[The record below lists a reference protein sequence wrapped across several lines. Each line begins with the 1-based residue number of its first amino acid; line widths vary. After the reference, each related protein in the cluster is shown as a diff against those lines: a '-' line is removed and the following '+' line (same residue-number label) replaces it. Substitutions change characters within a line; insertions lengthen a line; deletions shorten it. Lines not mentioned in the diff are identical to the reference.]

1 MMSKGSTKLL
11 VIVGLVAIL
20 VCSWYMLLDETAKE
34 NNQYNQYITVAR
46 EKAEMGL
53 HQVALEQY
61 DLARNMRD
69 TIELRNEMAE
79 VYKDYGNSSLYEEF
93 CSIIVTDFPMEKV
106 GYERLATF
114 YAEREEYKLFYNIQ
128 KTANKRGVVSSVIED
143 LAKEMEYVY
152 SIGGINAADVRNF
165 AGGYC
170 AAIRESGY
178 WGLMNEK
185 GKTALSYA
193 YVKLGNY
200 ANDLVFAET
209 KNGDYVL
216 MDIQGKYI
224 SRVTDD
230 RKIEDCSVLNS
241 GLMAVKYNGKY
252 HYCDSSFNEL
262 FGSYDYAS
270 VFTNGVA
277 AVQNGGK
284 WAIINEQGKQ
294 VTDFVF
300 DDVKLDEL
308 GVAFRGERAFA
319 KKGGAYILIDTT
331 GKQVGN
337 GTWEDADVFG
347 GDMLAAVKKGG
358 KWGFINADGKEVAAC
373 NYQGARSFCNGLAA
387 VQIGDKWG
395 FIDSKDYTLKIDALF
410 DDTRDFTKTGTVLVK
425 SENDWQVLQL
435 YRMA

>member
-165 AGGYC
+165 TGGYC

-277 AVQNGGK
+277 AVQNEGK